1 MIIRSDPNLSYSLH
15 TTDESCTI
23 KEDLET
29 SLEQNRIREGDIQ
42 RMEEKL
48 LSAELLINENKERIE
63 HLLTER
69 NASRTE
75 MEESILREKEEKE
88 KQDNLTI
95 QNSIDEKKEKEER
108 DAKADES
115 RNFYAVR
122 IFKIQENHANQVEKL
137 EEEINNLKEQ
147 LINGNKANLDAI
159 QDVATSNTE
168 NDNPEGKLE
177 SDVLS
182 SEHQHEHDASQQL
195 LVAQQKIETLSNRID
210 ELSMEIDTIND
221 GRQMLQSQKNVL
233 QDENDILTHLVAQH
247 DEEKIALQEQK
258 NNLEIKMA
266 LECDERTSSDDEL
279 EKVRSFVHTLSY
291 FPDHVIT
298 HII

>member
-1 MIIRSDPNLSYSLH
+1 
-15 TTDESCTI
+15 
-23 KEDLET
+23 
-29 SLEQNRIREGDIQ
+29 
-42 RMEEKL
+42 MEEKL

-63 HLLTER
+63 HLLSER
-69 NASRTE
+69 SASRSV
-75 MEESILREKEEKE
+75 MDESILREKEEKE

-95 QNSIDEKKEKEER
+95 QNSINEKKEKEDR

-159 QDVATSNTE
+159 QDVDTSTTGN
-168 NDNPEGKLE
+168 NNLEGKLDNE
-177 SDVLS
+177 ALS
-182 SEHQHEHDASQQL
+182 SEHEHENEHDMSQQL

-210 ELSMEIDTIND
+210 ELTMEIDTIND

-266 LECDERTSSDDEL
+266 LECDERTSNDDEL
-279 EKVRSFVHTLSY
+279 EKVRSFVRTLSY
-291 FPDHVIT
+291 SPAHFIT
-298 HII
+298 HIILYLTTLIVDCHRQIFLNRSN